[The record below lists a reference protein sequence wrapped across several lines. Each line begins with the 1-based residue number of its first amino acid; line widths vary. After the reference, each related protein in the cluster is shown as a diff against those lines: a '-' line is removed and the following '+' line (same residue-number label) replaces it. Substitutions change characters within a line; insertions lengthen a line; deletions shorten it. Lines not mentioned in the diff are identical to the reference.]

1 MGCEDS
7 TSHIVGTEKIKK
19 LLRDGDTLVTFFY
32 IHEQI
37 HQGSPLH
44 TFVGEHSFDNIGL
57 IIDRNREKRFYRLSE
72 YLKEEFQNE
81 ERRREE

>member
-7 TSHIVGTEKIKK
+7 TSHLVSAEKIKK
-19 LLRDGDTLVTFFY
+19 LLREGDQLVTFFY

-44 TFVGEHSFDNIGL
+44 TFVDGHSFDNIG
-57 IIDRNREKRFYRLSE
+57 IIVDSNGEKRFYRLSE
-72 YLKEEFQNE
+72 YLKYD
-81 ERRREE
+81 ERCTKLDTR

>member
-7 TSHIVGTEKIKK
+7 TTHLVGAEEIKK
-19 LLRDGDTLVTFFY
+19 LLRDGDILVTFFY

-44 TFVGEHSFDNIGL
+44 IFVGEHSFDNIR
-57 IIDRNREKRFYRLSE
+57 IIVDRNGEKRFYRLSE
-72 YLKEEFQNE
+72 YLKYD
-81 ERRREE
+81 ERCTKLDTR